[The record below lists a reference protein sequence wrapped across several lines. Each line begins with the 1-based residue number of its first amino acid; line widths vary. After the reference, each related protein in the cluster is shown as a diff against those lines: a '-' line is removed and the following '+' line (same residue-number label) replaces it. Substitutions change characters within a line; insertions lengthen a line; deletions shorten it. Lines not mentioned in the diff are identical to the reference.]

1 MSELTETIKK
11 ARPNAKDSTVKMYE
25 SNLRKLQKMFDTDT
39 WKFLD
44 NIDEVKK
51 KLSHLHYTSQR
62 NYFNSIIILLMAL
75 NTDKEYDELLEK
87 YNAIRDEGNKK
98 YQDDNATGVISDK
111 QKANFVE
118 LSEVQK
124 MIDEMGKEIKEKGLK
139 KKDDLKPKEKALVQ
153 VFILFSIYTR
163 LPMRNDVSGMTITT
177 KRLYNKLGEGEKKE
191 NNYLVVEKGK
201 IFIVINAFKTSAKYK
216 ELDIDV
222 PKDLE
227 KLLRFYIKV
236 NKLSNGDVLFTS
248 STGKPLSRNALSQL
262 FLKTSKKYLDK
273 SISTTMLRK
282 IVLSDKFAD
291 VKKEQEE
298 MAEITGHS
306 VATMNKV
313 YVKQKEGKKSPTPS
327 KDDEPPSN

>member
-1 MSELTETIKK
+1 MVDIKEK
-11 ARPNAKDSTVKMYE
+11 IMEARPNAKESTVKMYV
-25 SNLRKLQKMFDTDT
+25 SNLNKLQKMFNTDD

-44 NIDEVKK
+44 DIDKVKE
-51 KLSHLHYTSQR
+51 KLNHLHYTSQR

-75 NTDKEYDELLEK
+75 NSDKKYDKLLDK
-87 YNAIRDEGNKK
+87 YNTIRDEGNKK

-111 QKANFVE
+111 QKKNFAE
-118 LSEVQK
+118 LSEVK
-124 MIDEMGKEIKEKGLK
+124 DMINTMDKEIKAKGLK
-139 KKDDLKPKEKALVQ
+139 KKESLDPKEKALIQ
-153 VFILFSIYTR
+153 VYILFSIYTR
-163 LPMRNDVSGMTITT
+163 LPMRNDVSGMTIIT
-177 KRLYNKLGEGEKKE
+177 KRLYNKLKEDEKKE
-191 NNYLVVEKGK
+191 KNFLVIEKNK
-201 IFIVINAFKTSAKYK
+201 MFFVLNQFKTSAKYK
-216 ELDIDV
+216 ELDIDI

-236 NKLSNGDVLFTS
+236 NGLSNGDTLFTS

-262 FLKTSKKYLDK
+262 FIKTSKKYMDK

-313 YVKQKEGKKSPTPS
+313 YVKQKEEKATPS
-327 KDDEPPSN
+327 KESEPTNN

>member
-1 MSELTETIKK
+1 MVNLSDKIKE
-11 ARPNAKDSTVKMYE
+11 ARPNVKDNTIKMYV
-25 SNLRKLQKMFDTDT
+25 SNLNKLQKMIDTDT

-44 NIDEVKK
+44 NIDDVKE
-51 KLSHLHYTSQR
+51 KLKDLHYTSQR

-75 NTDKEYDELLEK
+75 NDKGKYDKLIEEY
-87 YNAIRDEGNKK
+87 NTIRDEGNKQ

-118 LSEVQK
+118 LSEIQK
-124 MIDEMGKEIKEKGLK
+124 MLSEMEKEIKDKGLK
-139 KKDDLKPKEKALVQ
+139 KKDSLAPKEKQLIQ
-153 VFILFSIYTR
+153 VFILFNIYTR

-177 KRLYNKLGEGEKKE
+177 KRLYNKLSEDEKKE
-191 NNYLVVEKGK
+191 NNYLVVEKNK
-201 IFIVINAFKTSAKYK
+201 MFFVLNQFKTSKKYK
-216 ELDIDV
+216 ELDIDI

-227 KLLRFYIKV
+227 KLLRFYIRV

-248 STGKPLSRNALSQL
+248 STGKELSRNALSQL
-262 FLKTSKKYLDK
+262 FIKTSKKYLDK

-291 VKKEQEE
+291 VKKEQED

-313 YVKQKEGKKSPTPS
+313 YVKQKE
-327 KDDEPPSN
+327 

>member
-1 MSELTETIKK
+1 MVDIKDK
-11 ARPNAKDSTVKMYE
+11 IMEARPNAKESTVKMYV
-25 SNLRKLQKMFDTDT
+25 SNLNKLQKMFDTDT

-44 NIDEVKK
+44 DIEKVKD

-75 NTDKEYDELLEK
+75 NSDKKYDKLIEQ
-87 YNAIRDEGNKK
+87 YNEIRDEGNKK

-111 QKANFVE
+111 QKKNFAD
-118 LSEVQK
+118 LSEVQE
-124 MIDEMGKEIKEKGLK
+124 MINAMDKEIKDKGLK
-139 KKDDLKPKEKALVQ
+139 KKDSLTGKEKMLIQ
-153 VFILFSIYTR
+153 VFILFNIYSR

-177 KRLYNKLGEGEKKE
+177 KRIYNKLSEDQKKE
-191 NNYLVVEKGK
+191 NNYLVIEKGK
-201 IFIVINAFKTSAKYK
+201 MFFVLNQFKTSAKYK
-216 ELDIDV
+216 ELDIDI

-236 NKLSNGDVLFTS
+236 NGLSNGDTLFTS

-262 FLKTSKKYLDK
+262 FIKTSQKYMGK
-273 SISTTMLRK
+273 NISTTMLRK

-298 MAEITGHS
+298 MAEVTGHS

-313 YVKQKEGKKSPTPS
+313 YVKQKEAD
-327 KDDEPPSN
+327 KDEK

>member
-1 MSELTETIKK
+1 MDIKEVISK
-11 ARPNAKDSTVKMYE
+11 ARPNAKESTVKMYQ
-25 SNLRKLQKMFDTDT
+25 SNLNKLQKMFDTDT

-44 NIDEVKK
+44 DIEAVKK

-75 NTDKEYDELLEK
+75 NDKGENDKTIEK
-87 YNAIRDEGNKK
+87 YNEIRDEGNKQ

-118 LSEVQK
+118 LSEITK
-124 MIDEMGKEIKEKGLK
+124 MISEMEKEIKDKKLK
-139 KKDDLKPKEKALVQ
+139 SKENLAPKEKMLVQ
-153 VFILFSIYTR
+153 VYLLFSIYSR

-177 KRLYNKLGEGEKKE
+177 KRLYNKLSEAEKKE
-191 NNYLVVEKGK
+191 NNYLVVEKNK
-201 IFIVINAFKTSAKYK
+201 MFFVLNQFKTSAKYK
-216 ELDIDV
+216 ELDIDI

-236 NKLSNGDVLFTS
+236 NGLKNGDVLFTS
-248 STGKPLSRNALSQL
+248 STGSPLSRNALSQL
-262 FLKTSKKYLDK
+262 FIKTSKKYLDK

-282 IVLSDKFAD
+282 IVLSDLFLEKN
-291 VKKEQEE
+291 KKQSA
-298 MAEITGHS
+298 MAEIAGHS

-313 YVKQKEGKKSPTPS
+313 YVKEKQEATS
-327 KDDEPPSN
+327 KDDEPTSS

>member
-1 MSELTETIKK
+1 MVNLMEKIRE
-11 ARPNAKDSTVKMYE
+11 ARPNVKDNTIKMYVA
-25 SNLRKLQKMFDTDT
+25 NLNKLQKMFDTDN

-44 NIDEVKK
+44 NIDNVKE
-51 KLSHLHYTSQR
+51 KLEGLHYTSQR

-75 NTDKEYDELLEK
+75 NHDKKYDKLIEEY
-87 YNAIRDEGNKK
+87 NTIRDEGNKK
-98 YQDDNATGVISDK
+98 YQDDNATGVISEK
-111 QKANFVE
+111 QKKNFVE

-124 MIDEMGKEIKEKGLK
+124 MIDEMGKEIKDKGLK
-139 KKDDLKPKEKALVQ
+139 KKDSLAPKEKQLIQ
-153 VFILFSIYTR
+153 VFILYNIYTR

-177 KRLYNKLGEGEKKE
+177 KRLYNKLSEDEKKE
-191 NNYLVVEKGK
+191 NNYLVVEKNK
-201 IFIVINAFKTSAKYK
+201 MFFVLNQFKTSKKYK
-216 ELDIDV
+216 ELDIDI

-227 KLLRFYIKV
+227 KLLRFYIRV
-236 NKLSNGDVLFTS
+236 NGLSNGDVLFTS

-262 FLKTSKKYLDK
+262 FLKTSKKYMDK

-306 VATMNKV
+306 VSTMNKV
-313 YVKQKEGKKSPTPS
+313 YVKQKSDKK
-327 KDDEPPSN
+327 EE

>member
-1 MSELTETIKK
+1 MVDIKDK
-11 ARPNAKDSTVKMYE
+11 IMEARPNAKESTVKMYV
-25 SNLRKLQKMFDTDT
+25 SNLNKLQKMFDTDT

-44 NIDEVKK
+44 DIEKVKD

-75 NTDKEYDELLEK
+75 NSDKKYDKLIEQ
-87 YNAIRDEGNKK
+87 YNEIRDEGNKK

-111 QKANFVE
+111 QKKNFAD
-118 LSEVQK
+118 LSEVQE
-124 MIDEMGKEIKEKGLK
+124 MINAMDKEIKDKGLK
-139 KKDDLKPKEKALVQ
+139 KKDSLTGKEKMLIQ
-153 VFILFSIYTR
+153 VFILFNIYSR

-177 KRLYNKLGEGEKKE
+177 KRIYNKLSEDQKKE
-191 NNYLVVEKGK
+191 NNYLVIEKGK
-201 IFIVINAFKTSAKYK
+201 MFFVLNQFKTSAKYK
-216 ELDIDV
+216 ELDIDI

-227 KLLRFYIKV
+227 KLLRFYIRV
-236 NKLSNGDVLFTS
+236 NGLSNGDTLFTS

-262 FLKTSKKYLDK
+262 FIKTSQKYMGK
-273 SISTTMLRK
+273 NISTTMLRK

-298 MAEITGHS
+298 MAEVTGHS

-313 YVKQKEGKKSPTPS
+313 YVKQKEAD
-327 KDDEPPSN
+327 KDEK

>member
-1 MSELTETIKK
+1 MVNLMEKIRE
-11 ARPNAKDSTVKMYE
+11 ARPNVKDNTIKMYVA
-25 SNLRKLQKMFDTDT
+25 NLTKLQKMFDTDN
-39 WKFLD
+39 WKFLE
-44 NIDEVKK
+44 NIDNVKE
-51 KLSHLHYTSQR
+51 KLKDLHYTSQR

-75 NTDKEYDELLEK
+75 NSDKKYDKLIDEYNE
-87 YNAIRDEGNKK
+87 IRDEGNKK

-118 LSEVQK
+118 LSEIQK
-124 MIDEMGKEIKEKGLK
+124 MLNEMEKEIKDKNLK
-139 KKDDLKPKEKALVQ
+139 KKDSLTSKEKQLIQ
-153 VFILFSIYTR
+153 VYILFNIYTR

-177 KRLYNKLGEGEKKE
+177 KRLYNKLSEDEKKE
-191 NNYLVVEKGK
+191 NNYLVIEKNK
-201 IFIVINAFKTSAKYK
+201 MFFVLNQFKTSKKYK
-216 ELDIDV
+216 ELDIDI

-227 KLLRFYIKV
+227 KLLRFYIRI
-236 NKLSNGDVLFTS
+236 NSLSNGDVLFTS

-306 VATMNKV
+306 VSTMNKV
-313 YVKQKEGKKSPTPS
+313 YVKQKSDKNE
-327 KDDEPPSN
+327 E

>member
-1 MSELTETIKK
+1 MEKIRE
-11 ARPNAKDSTVKMYE
+11 ARPNVKDNTIKMYVA
-25 SNLRKLQKMFDTDT
+25 NLNKLQKMFDTDN

-44 NIDEVKK
+44 NIDNVKE
-51 KLSHLHYTSQR
+51 KLEGLHYTSQR

-75 NTDKEYDELLEK
+75 NHDKKYDKLIEEY
-87 YNAIRDEGNKK
+87 NTIRDEGNKK
-98 YQDDNATGVISDK
+98 YQDDNATGVISEK
-111 QKANFVE
+111 QKKNFVE

-124 MIDEMGKEIKEKGLK
+124 MIDEMGKEIKDKGLK
-139 KKDDLKPKEKALVQ
+139 KKDSLAPKEKQLIQ
-153 VFILFSIYTR
+153 VFILYNIYTR

-177 KRLYNKLGEGEKKE
+177 KRLYNKLSEDEKKE
-191 NNYLVVEKGK
+191 NNYLVVEKNK
-201 IFIVINAFKTSAKYK
+201 MFFVLNQFKTSKKYK
-216 ELDIDV
+216 ELDIDI

-227 KLLRFYIKV
+227 KLLRFYIRV
-236 NKLSNGDVLFTS
+236 NGLSNGDVLFTS

-262 FLKTSKKYLDK
+262 FLKTSKKYMDK

-306 VATMNKV
+306 VSTMNKV
-313 YVKQKEGKKSPTPS
+313 YVKQKSDKKEEWRNGK
-327 KDDEPPSN
+327 NIII

>member
-1 MSELTETIKK
+1 MVNLMEKIRE
-11 ARPNAKDSTVKMYE
+11 ARPNVKDNTIKMYVA
-25 SNLRKLQKMFDTDT
+25 NLNKLQKMFDTDN

-44 NIDEVKK
+44 NIDNVKK
-51 KLSHLHYTSQR
+51 KLEGLHYTSQR

-75 NTDKEYDELLEK
+75 NHDKKYDKLIEEY
-87 YNAIRDEGNKK
+87 NTIRDEGNKK
-98 YQDDNATGVISDK
+98 YQDDNATGVISEK
-111 QKANFVE
+111 QKKNFVE

-124 MIDEMGKEIKEKGLK
+124 MIDEMDKEIKEKGLK
-139 KKDDLKPKEKALVQ
+139 KKDSLAPKEKQLIQ
-153 VFILFSIYTR
+153 VFILYNIYTR

-177 KRLYNKLGEGEKKE
+177 KRLYNKLSEDEKKE
-191 NNYLVVEKGK
+191 NNYLVVEKNK
-201 IFIVINAFKTSAKYK
+201 MFFVLNQFKTSKKYK
-216 ELDIDV
+216 ELDIDI

-227 KLLRFYIKV
+227 KLLRFYIRV
-236 NKLSNGDVLFTS
+236 NGLSNGDVLFTS

-262 FLKTSKKYLDK
+262 FLKTSKKYMDK

-306 VATMNKV
+306 VSTMNKV
-313 YVKQKEGKKSPTPS
+313 YVKQKSDKK
-327 KDDEPPSN
+327 EE

>member
-1 MSELTETIKK
+1 MVNLTEKIKE
-11 ARPNAKDSTVKMYE
+11 ARPNVKDNTVKMYVA
-25 SNLRKLQKMFDTDT
+25 NLNKLQKMFDTDN
-39 WKFLD
+39 WKFLE
-44 NIDEVKK
+44 NIDDVKK

-75 NTDKEYDELLEK
+75 NHDKKYDKLIDEYNE
-87 YNAIRDEGNKK
+87 IRDEGNKK

-111 QKANFVE
+111 QKENFVE

-124 MIDEMGKEIKEKGLK
+124 MIDEMEKEIKDKGLK
-139 KKDDLKPKEKALVQ
+139 KKDSLAPKEKQLIQ
-153 VFILFSIYTR
+153 VFILYNIYTR

-177 KRLYNKLGEGEKKE
+177 KRLYNKLSEDEKKE
-191 NNYLVVEKGK
+191 NNYLVVEKNK
-201 IFIVINAFKTSAKYK
+201 MFFVLNQFKTSKKYK

-227 KLLRFYIKV
+227 KLLRFYIRV

-313 YVKQKEGKKSPTPS
+313 YVKQKEEKK
-327 KDDEPPSN
+327 D

>member
-1 MSELTETIKK
+1 MVNLSDKIKE
-11 ARPNAKDSTVKMYE
+11 ARPNVKDNTIKMYV
-25 SNLRKLQKMFDTDT
+25 SNLNKLQKMFDTDT

-44 NIDEVKK
+44 NIDDVKE
-51 KLSHLHYTSQR
+51 KLKDLHYTSQR

-75 NTDKEYDELLEK
+75 NDKGKYDKLIEEY
-87 YNAIRDEGNKK
+87 NTIRDEGNKQ

-118 LSEVQK
+118 LSEIQK
-124 MIDEMGKEIKEKGLK
+124 MLSEMEKEIKDKGLK
-139 KKDDLKPKEKALVQ
+139 KKDSLAPKEKQLIQ
-153 VFILFSIYTR
+153 VFILFNIYTR

-177 KRLYNKLGEGEKKE
+177 KRLYNKLSEDEKKE
-191 NNYLVVEKGK
+191 NNYLVVEKNK
-201 IFIVINAFKTSAKYK
+201 MFFVLNQFKTSKKYK
-216 ELDIDV
+216 ELDIDI

-227 KLLRFYIKV
+227 KLLRFYIRV

-248 STGKPLSRNALSQL
+248 STGKELSRNALSQL
-262 FLKTSKKYLDK
+262 FIKTSKKYLGK

-313 YVKQKEGKKSPTPS
+313 YVKQKADKK
-327 KDDEPPSN
+327 EE

>member
-1 MSELTETIKK
+1 MVNLTDKIKE
-11 ARPNAKDSTVKMYE
+11 ARPNVKDNTVKMYVA
-25 SNLRKLQKMFDTDT
+25 NLNKLQKMFDTDS
-39 WKFLD
+39 WKFLE
-44 NIDEVKK
+44 NIDNVKK
-51 KLSHLHYTSQR
+51 KLEHLHYTSQR

-75 NTDKEYDELLEK
+75 NDKGKYDKLIEEYNE
-87 YNAIRDEGNKK
+87 IRDEGNKK

-118 LSEVQK
+118 LSEIQN
-124 MIDEMGKEIKEKGLK
+124 MLNDMEKEIKEKGLK
-139 KKDDLKPKEKALVQ
+139 KKDSLAPKEKQLIQ
-153 VFILFSIYTR
+153 VYILYNIYTR

-177 KRLYNKLGEGEKKE
+177 KRLYNKLSDKEKE
-191 NNYLVVEKGK
+191 SNNYLVVEKNK
-201 IFIVINAFKTSAKYK
+201 MFFVLNQFKTSKKYK

-227 KLLRFYIKV
+227 KLLRFYIRV

-262 FLKTSKKYLDK
+262 FIKTSKKYLDK

-306 VATMNKV
+306 VSTMNKV
-313 YVKQKEGKKSPTPS
+313 YVKQKE
-327 KDDEPPSN
+327 